1 VIAPKEREFY
11 RTLFHLMLVVALQNV
26 VAYSVN
32 VADNIMLGN
41 YSQAAL
47 SGAATVNQ
55 IQFLVQ
61 SVATSIGDA
70 IVMIN
75 AQYYG
80 KGQLSPMRSVAG
92 TGLRVGLIVG
102 VFVFLLTSLFPSE
115 LLGLFTSDP
124 EIIAAGT
131 EYLQLM
137 RFTYLLY
144 ILSTILLAA
153 LRGVGTVN
161 IAFALSGMSLILNVC
176 INYTLI
182 FGHFGFPEL
191 GIQGAA
197 IGTLTARTIELL
209 VVIFYILRV
218 DKKLRLFA
226 ENPFRRDSALSR
238 DFHRVALPVVATSF
252 IWCLA
257 TPIQTGILG
266 HLSSDAIAANS
277 VSSTMFQY
285 TKVVTQ
291 GACSAAAVMVG
302 RLVGTGMT
310 TKPQLRPYVRRLQLI
325 FLGLGIVLGGVLY
338 LIRGPILSLYALST
352 EAMALADSLMKLMV
366 LIFLGMSYQMPTLF
380 GIVRGGG
387 DTRFNMINNLV
398 FTWGVVM
405 PLSFAA
411 AFWWKLPVFWVVFFL
426 NCDQLLKCVP
436 AFLYANSYRWV
447 HVLTRDTEKEEETQ

>member
-102 VFVFLLTSLFPSE
+102 IFVFLLTSLFPGE

-161 IAFALSGMSLILNVC
+161 IAFALSGMSLIINVC

-226 ENPFRRDSALSR
+226 ENPFRRDPALSR

-338 LIRGPILSLYALST
+338 LIRGPILSLYALSP

-447 HVLTRDTEKEEETQ
+447 HVLTRETEETS

>member
-1 VIAPKEREFY
+1 MSLAKDRDFY

-61 SVATSIGDA
+61 SAATSIGDA

-80 KGQLSPMRSVAG
+80 KGQTSPMRAVAG
-92 TGLRVGLIVG
+92 TGLRVGLLLGIA
-102 VFVFLLTSLFPSE
+102 VFLVTSLFPAQ
-115 LLGLFTSDP
+115 LLGLFTADA

-131 EYLQLM
+131 DYLSLM

-144 ILSTILLAA
+144 ILSAILLAS

-161 IAFALSGMSLILNVC
+161 IAFALSGMSLVVNVC

-182 FGHFGFPEL
+182 FGHFGFPAL
-191 GIQGAA
+191 GIRGAA
-197 IGTLTARTIELL
+197 IGTLTARALELA
-209 VVIFYILRV
+209 VVLFYVLRV
-218 DKKLRLFA
+218 DRKLQLFR
-226 ENPFRRDSALSR
+226 ENPFRRNAALAR
-238 DFHRVALPVVATSF
+238 DFHKVALPVVITSF

-285 TKVVTQ
+285 MKVVTQ

-302 RLVGTGMT
+302 RLVGSGLT
-310 TKPQLRPYVRRLQLI
+310 TKAQLRPYVRSLQLL
-325 FLGLGIVLGGVLY
+325 FVGLGVLLGGVLF
-338 LIRGPILSLYALST
+338 LIRGPILSLYALSPT
-352 EAMALADSLMKLMV
+352 AMALADTLMKLMV

-387 DTRFNMINNLV
+387 DTRFNMFNNLI

-411 AFWWKLPVFWVVFFL
+411 AFWWKLSVPWVVFLL
-426 NCDQLLKCVP
+426 NCDQLLKCIP
-436 AFLYANSYRWV
+436 AFLYSNSYRWV
-447 HVLTRDTEKEEETQ
+447 HVLTRDEEAMA